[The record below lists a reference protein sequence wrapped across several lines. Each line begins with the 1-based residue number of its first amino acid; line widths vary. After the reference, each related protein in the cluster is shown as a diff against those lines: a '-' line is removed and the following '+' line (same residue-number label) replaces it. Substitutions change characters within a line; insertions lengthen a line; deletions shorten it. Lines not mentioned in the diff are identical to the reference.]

1 MKNKYNKIFSEL
13 FSVTLDDIERLTYQG
28 IPAWDSI
35 GHMQLISRI
44 EDEFDI
50 LFETNDIID
59 FSSYNKGIDILKK
72 YNVEF

>member
-1 MKNKYNKIFSEL
+1 MKNKYNKIFIEL
-13 FSVTLDDIERLTYQG
+13 FSVRLDDVEKLTYQG

-50 LFETNDIID
+50 LFETNDIIN
-59 FSSYNKGIDILKK
+59 FSSYNIGIDILKK